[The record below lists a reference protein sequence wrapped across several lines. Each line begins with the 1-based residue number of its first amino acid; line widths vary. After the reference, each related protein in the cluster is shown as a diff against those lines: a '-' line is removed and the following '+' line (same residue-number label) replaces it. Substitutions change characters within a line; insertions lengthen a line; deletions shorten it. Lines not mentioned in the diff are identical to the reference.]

1 MKKSLTIKPISYV
14 QGKITLPGSKSISN
28 RVLLIS
34 AIADGKTSLINLLD
48 SYDTQYM
55 LLALKN
61 LGVHYVLDKNKSV
74 CHMYGNGI
82 NFKNNK
88 TSSLFLGNAGTAIRS
103 LVAVLSLVNNDF
115 TITGDER
122 MQERPIGDLI
132 DCLKQGGAIIKYAGK
147 KEGFPP
153 VHTKGGFIG
162 GNISIHGNIS
172 SQFLSALLIASPLAI
187 NNTTITVKHKLVSI
201 PYVKMTLNIINH
213 FGIKIKHENYKKF
226 YITGQQ
232 KYRSPGVYHIES
244 DLSSATYFLAAAAI
258 KGKNIVLNN
267 IYKNSI
273 QGDIRFIQ
281 ILQKM
286 GAIIFWDYN
295 SIQCSRGKLYGIDM
309 DMNDIPDAAMTIAMV
324 ALFAHGTTTI
334 RNIYNW
340 RVKETDRLHAM
351 STELRKV
358 GATVVEGKDYISI
371 TPPKKFITSSI
382 NTYNDHRIAMC
393 FSLISLSEKSVHII
407 NPHCVAKTFPNYF
420 SVFNSISFYN

>member
-1 MKKSLTIKPISYV
+1 MNKSLTIKPISYV
-14 QGKITLPGSKSISN
+14 QGKIDLPGSKSISN
-28 RVLLIS
+28 RVLLMS
-34 AIADGKTSLINLLD
+34 ALAHGKTSLINLLD

-55 LLALKN
+55 LLALKD
-61 LGVHYVLDKNKSV
+61 LGIHYVLEKNKSI

-88 TSSLFLGNAGTAIRS
+88 KSSIFLGNAGTAIRS

-115 TITGDER
+115 IITGDKR

-132 DCLKQGGAIIKYAGK
+132 DCLKQGGAKIKYMK

-153 VHTKGGFIG
+153 IHTKGGFIG
-162 GNISIHGNIS
+162 GNISIRGNIS

-187 NNTTITVKHKLVSI
+187 NDTTITVTNKLVSI
-201 PYVKMTLNIINH
+201 PYIRMTLKIIQH

-232 KYRSPGVYHIES
+232 TYLSPRLYYIES

-273 QGDIRFIQ
+273 QGDIRFIH

-286 GAIIFWDYN
+286 GAIIFWGEN
-295 SIQCSRGKLYGIDM
+295 FVKCSKGKLHGIDM
-309 DMNDIPDAAMTIAMV
+309 DMNDIPDAAMTIAIV
-324 ALFAHGTTTI
+324 ALFSHGTTTI

-351 STELRKV
+351 STELKKV
-358 GATVVEGKDYISI
+358 GAIIVEGEDYISI
-371 TPPKKFITSSI
+371 TPPKKFIPSSI
-382 NTYNDHRIAMC
+382 NTYNDHRMAMC
-393 FSLISLSEKSVHII
+393 FSLIPLSEKSVNII
-407 NPHCVAKTFPNYF
+407 NPDCVAKTFPNYF
-420 SVFNSISFYN
+420 SAFNSISFYN